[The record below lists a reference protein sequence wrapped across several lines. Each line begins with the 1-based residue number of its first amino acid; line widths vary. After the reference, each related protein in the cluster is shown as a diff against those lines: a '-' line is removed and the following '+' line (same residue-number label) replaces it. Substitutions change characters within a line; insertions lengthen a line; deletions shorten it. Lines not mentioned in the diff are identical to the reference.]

1 MADQDGPRLAVFA
14 SERGPGDAERS
25 SIMQQAGTYF
35 ARHGAHLVCLAE
47 GNAIGAPLITAARA
61 AGGDVLLIADMD
73 YAPPSALSD
82 IPVERIADPKARLE
96 RVAALANAFVGLPG
110 SLVTTAA
117 LYQSWLAAGGGES
130 GKPVV
135 LLNRRGAFE
144 ILRGWSVDILAHGI
158 GEPDRIMQFSDNIED
173 LWSRL
178 NRMLAANRARQ
189 QL

>member
-1 MADQDGPRLAVFA
+1 VFA
-14 SERGPGDAERS
+14 SEKGPGDAERS

-35 ARHGAHLVCLAE
+35 AGHGAQLIYLAE
-47 GNAIGAPLITAARA
+47 GNTIGAPLITAARA

-73 YAPPSALSD
+73 YTPPSALSD
-82 IPVERIADPKARLE
+82 IEVERIADPDARLK
-96 RVAALANAFVGLPG
+96 RVAELADAFVGLPG
-110 SLVTTAA
+110 SLATTAA

-144 ILRGWSVDILAHGI
+144 ILRGWSVDILAHGLS
-158 GEPDRIMQFSDNIED
+158 EPERIMQFSDTIED
-173 LWSRL
+173 LWTRV

-189 QL
+189 ELQN